1 MKLNQALTELNSS
14 RVIQQF
20 GEALLVRHQNGRH
33 ELLGGSLGDLVAAR
47 EWVSL
52 FAHEIV
58 FTHPGRPER
67 PARRSGWHR
76 QPLPTGI

>member
-1 MKLNQALTELNSS
+1 MKLNQAMTELNSS

-20 GEALLVRHQNGRH
+20 GEALLVQHQNGRH
-33 ELLGGSLGDLVAAR
+33 ELLGGSLGDLIAAR

-67 PARRSGWHR
+67 PACRTGWKR
-76 QPLPTGI
+76 VPMSVGI